1 MAEGAKDWREE
12 LPEELRA
19 EPMFKDVPDV
29 ATLAKVARDLKAYQG
44 RSLALPADDADEAAR
59 KEFEAKL
66 VEKAPAIAK
75 AVEFEKAETAKQKA
89 AREATEAAAAALK
102 KDWGSEYEERVKAAR
117 AAAAKMG
124 VPESALDAMPPSQ
137 IRVWAQTAAA
147 LTGKANQVGD
157 QGKGGAPRMTSAE
170 IDIEIAKLRADPEY
184 FGGRRPDLHRRVSEL
199 MEMRGG

>member
-1 MAEGAKDWREE
+1 MADWREE

-59 KEFEAKL
+59 KEFEARL
-66 VEKAPAIAK
+66 AEKAPSLAK

-89 AREATEAAAAALK
+89 AREATEAAAVALK
-102 KDWGSEYEERVKAAR
+102 KEWGSDYDDRVKAAR
-117 AAAAKMG
+117 AAAVKMG
-124 VPESALDAMPPSQ
+124 VPESALDSMPPSQ
-137 IRVWAQTAAA
+137 VRVWAAAASA
-147 LTGKANQVGD
+147 LTGNAHHVGE
-157 QGKGGAPRMTSAE
+157 QGKGGAPRMTGSE
-170 IDIEIAKLRADPEY
+170 IDIEIAKHRADPEY
-184 FGGRRPDLHRRVSEL
+184 YGGRRPDLHKRVAEL